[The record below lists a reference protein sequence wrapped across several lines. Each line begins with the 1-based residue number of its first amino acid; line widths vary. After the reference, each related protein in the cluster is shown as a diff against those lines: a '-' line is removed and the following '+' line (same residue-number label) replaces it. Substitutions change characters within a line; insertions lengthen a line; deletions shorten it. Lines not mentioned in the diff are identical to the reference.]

1 MISGAKLGA
10 RSSAINNK
18 SVNTGQY
25 PDEQTD

>member
-10 RSSAINNK
+10 LPFAINNK
-18 SVNTGQY
+18 SVNIGQY